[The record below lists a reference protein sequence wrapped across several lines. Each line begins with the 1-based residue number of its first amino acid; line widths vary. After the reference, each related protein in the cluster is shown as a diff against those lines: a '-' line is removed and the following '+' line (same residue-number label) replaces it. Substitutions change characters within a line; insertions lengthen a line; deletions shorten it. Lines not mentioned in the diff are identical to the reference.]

1 MEPTFIVLFCLV
13 GSVFTCAS
21 VKYCYTVIMKRR
33 RVYMIDYT
41 IITNHFFRSNKIT
54 DKTFID
60 EEIKEEPSHQLEI
73 RHSEIV

>member
-1 MEPTFIVLFCLV
+1 
-13 GSVFTCAS
+13 
-21 VKYCYTVIMKRR
+21 MKRR

-41 IITNHFFRSNKIT
+41 IITNHFLRSNKIT